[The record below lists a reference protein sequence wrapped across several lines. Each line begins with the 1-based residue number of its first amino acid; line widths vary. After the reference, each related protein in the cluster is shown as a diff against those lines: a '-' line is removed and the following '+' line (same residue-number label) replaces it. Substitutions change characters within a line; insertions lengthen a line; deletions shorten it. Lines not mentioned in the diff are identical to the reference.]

1 MKIEPLHIAE
11 CPSWIEAGRR
21 VSEALRETGHEATEL
36 HYRLIRSEKDA
47 AEVPFAG
54 SPTITLNAEDL
65 FPGADPSVDLAC
77 RIYATL
83 AGLAGLPTVE
93 QIREAILTHRN

>member
-1 MKIEPLHIAE
+1 MKIELLHIAE

-21 VSEALRETGHEATEL
+21 VSEALQETGHEATEL
-36 HYRLIRSEKDA
+36 RYRLISTDEDA

-54 SPTITLNAEDL
+54 SPTITLNGEDL

-77 RIYATL
+77 RIYATP

-93 QIREAILTHRN
+93 QIREAILPLDR

>member
-1 MKIEPLHIAE
+1 MKIELLHIAE
-11 CPSWIEAGRR
+11 CPSWVEAGRR

-36 HYRLIRSEKDA
+36 RYRAISTEEDA
-47 AEVPFAG
+47 EEVPFAG
-54 SPTITLNAEDL
+54 SPTITMNGEDL

-77 RIYATL
+77 RIYATP

>member
-36 HYRLIRSEKDA
+36 HYRLIRSKKDA
-47 AEVPFAG
+47 AEVTSA
-54 SPTITLNAEDL
+54 
-65 FPGADPSVDLAC
+65 
-77 RIYATL
+77 L

-93 QIREAILTHRN
+93 QIRKAILTHRN